1 MTDTQP
7 RRRKPTVPY
16 AAVAM
21 TAGAAFAIVAVL
33 HAPGIAYVVVA
44 IVAGLCY
51 SLLAMY
57 NRRACSAAEAEL
69 SPGEAS
75 RSGR

>member
-1 MTDTQP
+1 MMDTQP
-7 RRRKPTVPY
+7 RRRKSSVPY

-51 SLLAMY
+51 SLVTMY
-57 NRRACSAAEAEL
+57 NRRACSAAETEL
-69 SPGEAS
+69 SPGEAT
-75 RSGR
+75 RPGR